1 MATTMAPHTPP
12 DSTPVSFAQPGAFGE
27 MSSVESDPW
36 TWGVDEVVA
45 HVCDV
50 RNPEIAAVRPQSRP
64 NMQALE
70 QALRENDIDGPA
82 LLVEV
87 TTDTMKSHLGIK
99 SLGHCATINRVI
111 KALQLKSPAYI
122 GVRQQ
127 EAMIESSSMPKASHP
142 ALSDIGFASH
152 AIAGHIQ
159 GSLPAAFRTQEWL
172 QQTQTPLEA
181 PPQDRKA
188 PPLFE
193 NSHPGSPL
201 PTAPQAHDT
210 ELPRSIDVKPKDPN
224 DTRDAV
230 PARPNETYIVDQ
242 HGQKRRRLDLTGLNQ
257 PLAVD
262 LKGVSH
268 SPSFSGVHTPAPQPT
283 TPEPTPVESHKASKI
298 PLSSPSRD
306 PAASQGA
313 GIVTRD
319 EHGRKRVI
327 PVSIDRDLPINHYKQ
342 KDGHAQLSTT
352 SCNQA
357 RDEQRS
363 GRKGY
368 LGIKALPVDDL
379 FYGGTPMG
387 GKMQD
392 EGVVPSESEFTLV
405 SRARN
410 LHGALQDP
418 GKQIFVSKRLQYFMR
433 SQQVETVGRQGET
446 LWDVVPYP
454 ERLGLKHH
462 KLSMTRYSLNRG
474 DIKVTRL
481 DRSSLIPDTRPG
493 RLYDEENR
501 STINLPGLSLVE
513 VGKEMNWDM
522 LEKWKHLDDGDVVQ
536 PLYGESGSENEFSID
551 LWREIE
557 EEQGVEVERPK
568 TFSRQKIIDEAE
580 VNAAIDRTIDFYVLQ
595 WNEKQRPRMELKA
608 WRLWQKSRR
617 SGNVSEQV
625 IELESKVQVLGAR
638 LERQRKEVCREA
650 WRKTKDVAQACRN
663 MQPTIEDLEEARWS
677 IMLLAQKRSPP
688 RPPKKERRPR
698 VIKIKRAEEMATDE
712 ENLVDEGPSPG
723 SSTESE
729 DSMGSFVVEDE
740 SGSVNMEE
748 ELDVAQADDEDCHSH
763 DKASKGQVKFERVD
777 QTIHERTDKTEIID
791 LTQLSNP
798 SQASQSTEFIP
809 NPAPLI
815 PPLQG
820 GSESDDPFSRPT
832 TANFKQPPGPSN
844 VIELSSD
851 TDKPDLPTSRSP
863 QLPKLSDVKAI
874 ARLDPAMLA
883 ERQDRKRLLIYYV
896 HLTPLEIRNQMLRAR
911 ELDEEEMWSV
921 VKKILTALYQ
931 GSVKLRGFSESD
943 RNAYMRIAVLYVSWT
958 IPVPIDSTGLEK
970 RHIKVTLRERQAFG
984 YFYESLLDCLNYYAP
999 LTHQS
1004 LGIVSHSDATPS
1016 QSKKLRMKRI
1026 VSDEDDDI
1034 DQYNPTPTKKRK
1046 YAVPE
1051 TQQTLD
1057 MRYNAQQRVKEL
1069 QQRQAKVQ
1077 RRVAQMRVNE
1087 GDAAKILVNVGKE
1100 DHQHDIFLNPSIGKL
1115 IQPHQSEGVR
1125 FMWRELTTDHEDLQG
1140 CLLAQTMGLGKTMQV
1155 VSVLVAIAEASKS
1168 DDHDVREQVP
1178 RQLRESKTLILCP
1191 PSLIENWFEEL
1202 LMWAPSPHNE
1212 NIGDIRKVTS
1222 AMKPQDRFAEIEAWK
1237 DGNGVLILGY
1247 TTFRSIVNKK
1257 DDASEEGSSKELA
1270 SIIDIL
1276 LRFPNIVIA
1285 DEAHFFKNFDSI
1297 ANKAIHSVKCKSRI
1311 ALTGSPLSNN
1321 LNEYYAL
1328 VDWIAPGYLGNFV
1341 EFKANFAEPIQ
1352 AGLYADST
1360 PAEYRDS
1367 RKKLQ
1372 ALQTDL
1378 EPKVHRADATILK
1391 ERLFGKTEFVVR
1403 LSLTPLQDQVYREF
1417 LESTYGAPG
1426 KQKEMETE
1434 TATLWALLGLLKLL
1448 CNHPYCFRRHLLELR
1463 SAHTATGKKG
1473 VKGSNK
1479 LARKQ
1484 SSREKASTEEEI
1496 DLMNY
1501 PRSSSLLSTKTIECN
1516 LQVFKNLD
1524 TSLRD
1529 ESLSPKMQLLS
1540 KILDL
1545 SQRVGDKCL
1554 VFTQSIP
1561 TLNYIEKLIETHGH
1575 SYCRIDGSTKIT
1587 DRQQMCKD
1595 FNSGSLNV
1603 CIISTKAGGQGLN
1616 MFGANRVIIMDGGF
1630 NPMWEEQAIGRAYR
1644 IGQLKPVFVYHL
1656 LLGGTFE
1663 DRFHEQSIFKQ
1674 QLATRVVDKKN
1685 PNRYAEKG
1693 VGQYLHP
1700 PKAVVQKDLAP
1711 LQGKDTKVLD
1721 HILNDTSFSSCI
1733 RSIDPTE
1740 TFHEEDNFQLTAEEK
1755 LEAAQLQK
1763 QQQLRRTD
1771 PIAYNKA
1778 MQRQTA
1784 SFLTPAAAGLKRPAS
1799 FSTQAKTAS
1808 DPAIANK
1815 AVPRPLASG
1824 QEPVL
1829 QSAPS
1834 RPGKAQPAPPNQSGE
1849 TKPIVFGN
1857 VSVGSPVQHT
1867 DTATRQVEQQ
1877 QGGIGPPNLQKSQQS
1892 VHPNERTAP
1901 TPGPMSPNM
1910 TFLLEFLQAFSFL
1923 NIEDKPYIKCDWLSQ
1938 VRSTLI
1944 PRFHNH
1950 ILRLLM
1956 HIRHD
1961 GDRDADVCRYAI
1973 QQLTLSICIKAINED
1988 HCREL
1993 FNNVFRRLSQ
2003 NADCLQAFYTAFRDK
2018 YSHVMSATP
2027 HDDDNPIVGLMAGS
2041 SPALMREMD
2050 VELEGLLL
2058 PTSVPS
2064 PQAVR
2069 SPLQGSDRGAA
2080 LRSPQRIRGSLP
2092 SIDGDSSAA
2101 GKVLGGENQ
2110 DARNGP
2116 PVNEQVPGEANDER
2130 RFIFYS
2136 PKKAAKRG
2144 DSRQDERRE
2153 KGAEVMAEEI

>member
-1 MATTMAPHTPP
+1 MATAVAPHTPP
-12 DSTPVSFAQPGAFGE
+12 DSTPVSFAQPGAIGE
-27 MSSVESDPW
+27 MNAMVSDPW

-50 RNPEIAAVRPQSRP
+50 RNTEIAAVRPQSRP
-64 NMQALE
+64 NMEVLE

-87 TTDTMKSHLGIK
+87 TTDTMKSHLGVK

-111 KALQLKSPAYI
+111 KALQLKSPAYLRA
-122 GVRQQ
+122 RQQ
-127 EAMIESSSMPKASHP
+127 EAIIESSSMPKASHP
-142 ALSDIGFASH
+142 ALSGIGLASH
-152 AIAGHIQ
+152 PIAGHIQ

-181 PPQDRKA
+181 PSHDGKA
-188 PPLFE
+188 PPLLE
-193 NSHPGSPL
+193 NSHPGSPS
-201 PTAPQAHDT
+201 PTAPQANDT
-210 ELPRSIDVKPKDPN
+210 EMLKSIDVKPKDPD
-224 DTRDAV
+224 DTRNAV

-242 HGQKRRRLDLTGLNQ
+242 HGQKRRRLDLTGLSQ

-262 LKGVSH
+262 LKGVSR
-268 SPSFSGVHTPAPQPT
+268 SPSLLGLATPALQSTTPKPT
-283 TPEPTPVESHKASKI
+283 TVENHEASKV
-298 PLSSPSRD
+298 PLGSPSRV

-327 PVSIDRDLPINHYKQ
+327 PVSIDAAAPVNRHKQ
-342 KDGHAQLSTT
+342 NDGHAQLPTAD
-352 SCNQA
+352 CKQA
-357 RDEQRS
+357 RDNRRS
-363 GRKGY
+363 GTKGY

-387 GKMQD
+387 GKIQD
-392 EGVVPSESEFTLV
+392 EGPITTELEFALI
-405 SRARN
+405 SRARDP
-410 LHGALQDP
+410 HGRLQDP
-418 GKQIFVSKRLQYFMR
+418 GKQIFVSRRLQYFMR
-433 SQQVETVGRQGET
+433 SQRVETVGRQGET
-446 LWDVVPYP
+446 LCDIIPYP
-454 ERLGLKHH
+454 DRLGIKHH
-462 KLSMTRYSLNRG
+462 NLSMTRYTRNRDG
-474 DIKVTRL
+474 IKVTRVG
-481 DRSSLIPDTRPG
+481 RSSLIPGTTPG
-493 RLYDEENR
+493 RLYDEEDKDI
-501 STINLPGLSLVE
+501 INLPGLSLVE

-522 LEKWKHLDDGDVVQ
+522 LEKWKHLDDADEVQ

-557 EEQGVEVERPK
+557 EEQGGKVERPK
-568 TFSRQKIIDEAE
+568 TLSRRKTIDDAE
-580 VNAAIDRTIDFYVLQ
+580 VNAAIDRTIDLFVAQ
-595 WNEKQRPRMELKA
+595 WKEKQRPRMELKA

-638 LERQRKEVCREA
+638 LESQRNEVCREA

-663 MQPTIEDLEEARWS
+663 MQPTIEDREEARWS
-677 IMLLAQKRSPP
+677 ISLLAQKRSPP
-688 RPPKKERRPR
+688 RPPKKERKPR
-698 VIKIKRAEEMATDE
+698 VMKIKRAEEVATDE
-712 ENLVDEGPSPG
+712 ENLVDEGPSQG
-723 SSTESE
+723 SSTDSE
-729 DSMGSFVVEDE
+729 DSMGSFIVEDE

-748 ELDVAQADDEDCHSH
+748 KLDVAQADDEDYHSH
-763 DKASKGQVKFERVD
+763 DKASKGQVKSERVD
-777 QTIHERTDKTEIID
+777 QTIHEPTDKTEIVD

-798 SQASQSTEFIP
+798 SQSSQSTEFIP
-809 NPAPLI
+809 NPAPLT

-851 TDKPDLPTSRSP
+851 TDKPDLPTSRSL
-863 QLPKLSDVKAI
+863 QLPKLSEVKSI
-874 ARLDPAMLA
+874 AKLDPAMLA
-883 ERQDRKRLLIYYV
+883 ERQDRKRLLIHHV
-896 HLTPLEIRNQMLRAR
+896 HLTPLEIRNQMLRLR
-911 ELDEEEMWSV
+911 ELNEDEMWSV
-921 VKKILTALYQ
+921 VEKVLTAFNK
-931 GSVKLRGFSESD
+931 GSVKVRGFSESD

-970 RHIKVTLRERQAFG
+970 RHIKATLQERQAFG
-984 YFYESLLDCLNYYAP
+984 DYYESLLDCLNYYAP
-999 LTHQS
+999 LTNQS

-1016 QSKKLRMKRI
+1016 RSQKLRMKRI

-1057 MRYNAQQRVKEL
+1057 MRHNAQQRVKEL

-1087 GDAAKILVNVGKE
+1087 GDAANVLVNVGKE

-1115 IQPHQSEGVR
+1115 IQPHQQEGVR

-1155 VSVLVAIAEASKS
+1155 VSVLVTIAEASRS
-1168 DDHDVREQVP
+1168 DDQNVREQVP
-1178 RQLRESKTLILCP
+1178 RQLRESKTMILCP

-1202 LMWAPSPHNE
+1202 LMWAPSPHDE

-1222 AMKPQDRFAEIEAWK
+1222 AIKPHERYAEIRAWK
-1237 DGNGVLILGY
+1237 DGGGVLILGY

-1257 DDASEEGSSKELA
+1257 DEESDGGSDKELA
-1270 SIIDIL
+1270 EIIEIL
-1276 LRFPNIVIA
+1276 LRFPTIVIA
-1285 DEAHFFKNFDSI
+1285 DEAHFFKNFGSI
-1297 ANKAIHSVKCKSRI
+1297 ANQAIHSVKCESRI

-1378 EPKVHRADATILK
+1378 EPKVHRADASILK
-1391 ERLFGKTEFVVR
+1391 ERLFGKTEFVIR

-1417 LESTYGAPG
+1417 LESTYGTPG

-1448 CNHPYCFRRHLLELR
+1448 CNHPYCFRRHLFELR
-1463 SAHTATGKKG
+1463 SADAATGKKG

-1479 LARKQ
+1479 LAKKQ
-1484 SSREKASTEEEI
+1484 PLKDKASTEEEI

-1501 PRSSSLLSTKTIECN
+1501 PRSSSLLSTRTIERN
-1516 LQVFKNLD
+1516 LQVFKSLGM
-1524 TSLRD
+1524 SLRD
-1529 ESLSPKMQLLS
+1529 ETLSPKMELLS

-1545 SQRVGDKCL
+1545 SRRVGDKCL

-1561 TLNYIEKLIETHGH
+1561 TLNYTEKLIETHGH

-1616 MFGANRVIIMDGGF
+1616 MFGANRVVIMDGGF

-1644 IGQLKPVFVYHL
+1644 IGQMKPVFVYHL
-1656 LLGGTFE
+1656 MLGGTFE

-1693 VGQYLHP
+1693 VGKYLHP

-1721 HILNDTSFSSCI
+1721 HILNDHSFSACI

-1784 SFLTPAAAGLKRPAS
+1784 SFLTPPAVGLKRPTS

-1815 AVPRPLASG
+1815 AAPRPAASG
-1824 QEPVL
+1824 QETVL
-1829 QSAPS
+1829 PSAAS
-1834 RPGKAQPAPPNQSGE
+1834 RPGKAQPGPLNQSGE
-1849 TKPIVFGN
+1849 TKPVVFGN
-1857 VSVGSPVQHT
+1857 VSVGLPVEHA
-1867 DTATRQVEQQ
+1867 DTATRQAGQQ
-1877 QGGIGPPNLQKSQQS
+1877 QGGIEPPNLRTSQQY
-1892 VHPNERTAP
+1892 VHLNERTAP

-1923 NIEDKPYIKCDWLSQ
+1923 NVPDKSYIKCDWLSQ
-1938 VRSTLI
+1938 VRSKVI
-1944 PRFHNH
+1944 PTFHTNLLRFLVHN
-1950 ILRLLM
+1950 
-1956 HIRHD
+1956 RHY
-1961 GDRDADVCRYAI
+1961 GDRDDDVCTYAVR
-1973 QQLTLSICIKAINED
+1973 QLTLSICIKAKDEG
-1988 HCREL
+1988 HCLEL
-1993 FNNVFRRLSQ
+1993 FRNVIKRFSE
-2003 NADCLQAFYTAFRDK
+2003 NSGYSQAFYTAFRK
-2018 YSHVMSATP
+2018 RFLLIMNSTP
-2027 HDDDNPIVGLMAGS
+2027 HEDDDPIVGLMAGS
-2041 SPALMREMD
+2041 NPALMRQMD
-2050 VELEGLLL
+2050 VELEVLFL
-2058 PTSVPS
+2058 PSSVPS
-2064 PQAVR
+2064 PHHM
-2069 SPLQGSDRGAA
+2069 PLP
-2080 LRSPQRIRGSLP
+2080 PQRSGPGTALEIPQRVDHLFAAANGGPIMGGQTLDDSNEESKFIILP
-2092 SIDGDSSAA
+2092 RCS
-2101 GKVLGGENQ
+2101 
-2110 DARNGP
+2110 
-2116 PVNEQVPGEANDER
+2116 
-2130 RFIFYS
+2130 
-2136 PKKAAKRG
+2136 
-2144 DSRQDERRE
+2144 
-2153 KGAEVMAEEI
+2153 